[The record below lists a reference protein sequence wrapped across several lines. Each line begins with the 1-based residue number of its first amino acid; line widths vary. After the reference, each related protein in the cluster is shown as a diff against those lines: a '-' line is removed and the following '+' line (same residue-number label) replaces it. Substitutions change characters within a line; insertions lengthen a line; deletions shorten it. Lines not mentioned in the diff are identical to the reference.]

1 MNNNNGIKFVVE
13 LSTHISNINR
23 TFKNLKSDIKADF
36 V

>member
-13 LSTHISNINR
+13 LNAHISNINR
-23 TFKNLKSDIKADF
+23 VVKNLKSDIKANF